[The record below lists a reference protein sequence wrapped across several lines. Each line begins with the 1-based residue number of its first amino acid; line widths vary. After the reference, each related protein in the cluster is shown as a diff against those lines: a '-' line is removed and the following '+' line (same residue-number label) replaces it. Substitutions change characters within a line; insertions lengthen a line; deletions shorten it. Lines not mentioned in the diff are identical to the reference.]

1 MLKAKACHQG
11 LRPRAQFF
19 GLEVVDGFILLPL
32 FYICGV
38 LLGHLLLAVGLTGAL
53 AVVLRVIKWGR
64 LPGYSS
70 ALVWFL
76 LLEPFSV
83 ALGHDRAPAYPS
95 RGARCRQ
102 PKVES

>member
-1 MLKAKACHQG
+1 MLGAKPCHQG
-11 LRPRAQFF
+11 LQPKAHFF

-32 FYICGV
+32 FYVCGV
-38 LLGHLLLAVGLTGAL
+38 LLGHLLLALGMTGAL

-70 ALVWFL
+70 ALLRFL

-83 ALGHDRAPAYPS
+83 ALGHDRAPTYPK
-95 RGARCRQ
+95 RPVRKGDHT
-102 PKVES
+102 